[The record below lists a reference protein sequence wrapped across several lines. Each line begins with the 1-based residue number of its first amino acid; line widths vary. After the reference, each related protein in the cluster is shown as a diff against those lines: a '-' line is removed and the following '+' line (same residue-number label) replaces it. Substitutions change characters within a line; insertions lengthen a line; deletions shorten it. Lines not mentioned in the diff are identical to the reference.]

1 MPSMSDELAHV
12 MGALAHDLNNLL
24 TVLKGYPELL
34 LLRPDLDPDVR
45 RRLESMLRAAT
56 KATEYVQQVSALG
69 GRIAS
74 RCQELNLCPAL
85 HTAVA
90 EAQAASPAP
99 RVELELAE
107 DELPVVADPQR
118 LSWVLAEVLSVARER
133 EPELVRARA
142 ARDEGRVVVQ
152 LVDHGPVLD
161 PAEPFRPYRY
171 KRRERARGLGLA
183 AAATLMAQ
191 WGGAAEVK
199 SEATS
204 TTWTL
209 AFRPSGGAT

>member
-1 MPSMSDELAHV
+1 MSDELPHV

-34 LLRPDLDPDVR
+34 LLRSDLDPDVR

-74 RCQELNLCPAL
+74 RCQELDLCPAL
-85 HTAVA
+85 SSVVA
-90 EAQAASPAP
+90 EAEAATPAP
-99 RVELELAE
+99 RVELELVEA
-107 DELPVVADPQR
+107 ELPVVADPQR
-118 LSWVLAEVLSVARER
+118 LSWILAEVLSVARER
-133 EPELVRARA
+133 DPQAVRVQASRDGERVLVRF
-142 ARDEGRVVVQ
+142 
-152 LVDHGPVLD
+152 VDRGPTLD

-171 KRRERARGLGLA
+171 KRRDRARGLGLA
-183 AAATLMAQ
+183 AAATLLAQ
-191 WGGAAEVK
+191 WGGAAAVE
-199 SEATS
+199 SEAAA

-209 AFRPSGGAT
+209 AFRTPGGVT